1 MVIVSIIAVLAFS
14 TILCIIEIPKMQK
27 QKLYRELY
35 TFVVLLGLGTVLAI
49 LKSLNV
55 EIPNPS
61 DFIKW
66 IYSPFTEVIKSL
78 LK

>member
-1 MVIVSIIAVLAFS
+1 MAVVTILSVLTFS
-14 TILCIIEIPKMQK
+14 TILCIKEIPKMLK
-27 QKLYRELY
+27 EKLNREL
-35 TFVVLLGLGTVLAI
+35 FAFIVLLGLGTVLAI

-61 DFIKW
+61 DFIAW
-66 IYSPFTEVIKSL
+66 VYSPVTELMKSL